1 MRLRSIG
8 SSVFLIVGLLLSFVS
23 IPAHAASSLTS
34 PVTIILPLAA
44 GGPND
49 IEARMYAGHLNTLT
63 GHQFL
68 VDYKLGAGGT
78 IAAGYVAKS
87 APDGRTLLL
96 SGGSFSASP
105 ALYRDLSFD
114 IIKDFSHIA
123 LMSIKHMVLVASSE
137 FSPATFEQ
145 YVAYNKASPGK
156 ANFGTTGAGGSVHL
170 AGAWLHGLLN
180 SKVTFVHYK
189 GAALGTTDLAA
200 GRVQL
205 SAITLQQALP
215 LIKTGKIRALALMGP
230 RRSDLLPG
238 IPTVNEQVPGFNYE
252 SWVGF
257 SAAANT
263 PEAIVKQLNDG
274 FAKVARL
281 AEVRKALEAQGG
293 AAIGGTP
300 NELRQLI
307 QDESS
312 RWRKVAQENGIRLEE

>member
-8 SSVFLIVGLLLSFVS
+8 SSIFLIVGLLLSFVS

-63 GHQFL
+63 GQQFL

-87 APDGRTLLL
+87 VPDGRTLLL

-123 LMSIKHMVLVASSE
+123 LMSIKHMVLAASSE

-145 YVAYNKASPGK
+145 YVAYNKANPGK

-263 PEAIVKQLNDG
+263 PDAIVKQLNDG